1 MKKLVYLIIP
11 MLVFCLCLGACA
23 PSDSVRITVNEV
35 THSVFYAPF
44 YAAVNLGYFRNEGL
58 EIELVNGGGSDKS
71 MTALLSG
78 QAQFALLG
86 PETAVYVLNEGREN
100 YAKIIAQ
107 LTRKDGSFLLGK
119 EKDDSFTWD
128 SLRGKSIIGG
138 RKGGMPQ
145 MMLEYAMRKNGVLPG
160 EDAKVRTDVSFDL
173 MGGAFMGGSDNY
185 VALFE
190 PVASTME
197 MAGQGYIVASI
208 GEASGDVPYTCF
220 ACLDSY
226 ISKNDGTV
234 KAFLAALKKGQ
245 EFVRDSSPEKVV
257 QAIKSSFPD
266 SDEQLLLAVVQ
277 RYKGIDVWNTD
288 IKMKKEDYDRLI
300 DIITQAG
307 IIQTAPEFEKIT
319 AGELW

>member
-1 MKKLVYLIIP
+1 
-11 MLVFCLCLGACA
+11 
-23 PSDSVRITVNEV
+23 
-35 THSVFYAPF
+35 
-44 YAAVNLGYFRNEGL
+44 
-58 EIELVNGGGSDKS
+58 
-71 MTALLSG
+71 
-78 QAQFALLG
+78 
-86 PETAVYVLNEGREN
+86 
-100 YAKIIAQ
+100 
-107 LTRKDGSFLLGK
+107 
-119 EKDDSFTWD
+119 
-128 SLRGKSIIGG
+128 
-138 RKGGMPQ
+138 
-145 MMLEYAMRKNGVLPG
+145 
-160 EDAKVRTDVSFDL
+160 
-173 MGGAFMGGSDNY
+173 MGGSDDY

-226 ISKNDGTV
+226 ISKNDGIV

>member
-1 MKKLVYLIIP
+1 
-11 MLVFCLCLGACA
+11 
-23 PSDSVRITVNEV
+23 
-35 THSVFYAPF
+35 
-44 YAAVNLGYFRNEGL
+44 
-58 EIELVNGGGSDKS
+58 
-71 MTALLSG
+71 
-78 QAQFALLG
+78 
-86 PETAVYVLNEGREN
+86 
-100 YAKIIAQ
+100 
-107 LTRKDGSFLLGK
+107 
-119 EKDDSFTWD
+119 
-128 SLRGKSIIGG
+128 
-138 RKGGMPQ
+138 

-173 MGGAFMGGSDNY
+173 MGGAFMGGSDDY

-226 ISKNDGTV
+226 ISKNDGIV